1 MINYTVTIKV
11 KDVEAMTL
19 KTPKKRFLIPLI
31 LILVLTVA
39 VVSVTLVTKNADYTP
54 PSSDTPIEVTV
65 EGEAKA
71 VMAIMADPQISFY
84 SPARYSVFKA
94 VMQDLKNSSSDFDAL
109 IGVGDITENATFAD
123 YSLIKAEL
131 AGLDAR
137 YILASGNH
145 DIRVRFY
152 KQSLHAFSKLANTLN
167 GDEAMNSYHY
177 CERIGDYKVIVLG
190 SDKTK
195 LEQAYISAEQL
206 TWLDAEI
213 AAENGR
219 PTFVILHQPLKDTH
233 NEMNAFGSITKA
245 GGHVGQQSA
254 DIQNILAKYKNVFLI
269 TGHLHSGFGP
279 DSYNNVDG
287 IHCVNVPSAAIV
299 NKDGTYNNAGT
310 GYIMEVYGDK
320 VIFRAR
326 DFALGTWVAD
336 TTGDKSYDIAIEIEK

>member
-1 MINYTVTIKV
+1 MI
-11 KDVEAMTL
+11 L
-19 KTPKKRFLIPLI
+19 KAPKKRFLVPLVI
-31 LILVLTVA
+31 VLVLALA
-39 VVSVTLVTKNADYTP
+39 VTALTLVTKSTEFTP
-54 PSSDTPIEVTV
+54 PSADTPIDVSV
-65 EGEAKA
+65 KGEEKA
-71 VMAIMADPQISFY
+71 VMAIIADPQISFY

-94 VMQDLKNSSSDFDAL
+94 VMQDLKNSVSDFDAL
-109 IGVGDITENATFAD
+109 IGVGDITENATLAD

-131 AGLDAR
+131 AGLDTR

-145 DIRVRFY
+145 DIRVRLY
-152 KQSLHAFSKLANTLN
+152 KQSLNAFSNFANTLN

-177 CERIGDYKVIVLG
+177 SERIGDYKVIVLG

-195 LEQAYISAEQL
+195 LEQAYISSEQL
-206 TWLDAEI
+206 SWLDAEI
-213 AAENGR
+213 EAENGK

-245 GGHVGQQSA
+245 GGHVGEQSS

-310 GYIMEVYGDK
+310 GYIMEVYEDE
-320 VIFRAR
+320 VVFRAR
-326 DFALGTWVAD
+326 NFAEGLWVAD
-336 TTGDKSYDIAIEIEK
+336 ATGDESYDLTIKIEK